1 MKKHIIITL
10 SIFFIGIISI
20 YGQNNTT
27 TSYKYYEEGL
37 KGYLEGNF
45 QKAFDN
51 FNKGY
56 QAGDKFLC
64 GQLLGELYYSG
75 LGCIQDSRK
84 AFEYF
89 KESADLG
96 NPEAQYAL
104 GIAYVLGEG
113 CEQDLYKAREYYKK
127 AADKGIPGAA
137 YNYGAMLFSGEG
149 GPQNLDESLKYYM
162 KASDA
167 GFPDAQYCVALVYY
181 YGDYKGMSLKQD
193 KQKAFELF
201 KKSAESGLVKSAK
214 AIDQLY

>member
-1 MKKHIIITL
+1 MKKYLITFL
-10 SIFFIGIISI
+10 YLFLIGISSIS
-20 YGQNNTT
+20 GQNN
-27 TSYKYYEEGL
+27 SSDFHQYYEEGL

-56 QAGDKFLC
+56 QSGDKILC
-64 GQLLGELYYSG
+64 GQFLGELYYSG
-75 LGCIQDSRK
+75 LGCKQDSQK
-84 AFEYF
+84 AFKYF

-96 NPEAQYAL
+96 NPEAQYAV

-113 CEQDLYKAREYYKK
+113 CEQNLYKAREYYKK
-127 AADKGIPGAA
+127 AADKGIPEAS

-149 GPQNLDESLKYYM
+149 GPQDLEESLQYYM

-181 YGDYKGMSLKQD
+181 YGDYKGMRLKQD
-193 KQKAFELF
+193 KQKAYVLF
-201 KKSAESGLVKSAK
+201 KKSADQGLVKSAK
-214 AIDQLY
+214 AIDQLF